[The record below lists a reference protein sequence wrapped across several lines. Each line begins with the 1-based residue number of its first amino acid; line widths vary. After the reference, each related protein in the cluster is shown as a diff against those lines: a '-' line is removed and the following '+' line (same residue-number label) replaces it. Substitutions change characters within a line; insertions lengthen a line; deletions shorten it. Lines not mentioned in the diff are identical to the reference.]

1 MLDNIASPKCRII
14 PKLDIKSDSL
24 VKGVNLEGLR
34 VLGRPELFAEKYYSE
49 GADEIIYQDVV
60 ASLYGKNTLLE
71 IVEKTAK
78 NILIPLCVGGG
89 VRSIEDISKLLKAG
103 ADKVSVNSAA
113 VKNPDFLVK
122 AAETFGSSTI
132 SVSIETNKI
141 NNQYLVFT
149 ESGRN
154 CSNKR
159 VVDWIEQIQNLGA
172 GEIILTS
179 ISKEGL
185 GEGFDTELVKEMKKK
200 IKIPLI
206 IHGGAGQTSDIEN
219 LLKNFNVSGVAIGSA
234 FHYHYLKDIHNN
246 NQSSGNKDYS
256 LGLRDKF
263 EYNSFSIP
271 DIKKMIENLK

>member
-1 MLDNIASPKCRII
+1 MFNNLKSPRCRII
-14 PKLDIKSDSL
+14 PKLDIKADSL

-34 VLGRPELFAEKYYSE
+34 VLGRPELFAEKYYDE

-60 ASLYGKNTLLE
+60 ASLYGKNTLFE
-71 IVEKTAK
+71 IVERTAK
-78 NILIPLCVGGG
+78 NILIPLTVGGG
-89 VRSIEDISKLLKAG
+89 IRSIDDITRLLNAG

-113 VKNPDFLVK
+113 VKNPNFLSK

-154 CSNKR
+154 CSNKK
-159 VVDWIEQIQNLGA
+159 VTDWVEQIQSLGV

-185 GEGFDTELVKEMKKK
+185 GDGFDTDLLKEIEKK
-200 IKIPLI
+200 IKIPLVV
-206 IHGGAGQTSDIEN
+206 HGGAGKTSHIEN
-219 LLKNFNVSGVAIGSA
+219 LISNFNISGVAIASA
-234 FHYHYLKDIHNN
+234 FHYHYLKSL
-246 NQSSGNKDYS
+246 QKSELSSGNKDYS
-256 LGLRDKF
+256 LGLRDKS
-263 EYNSFSIP
+263 EYSSFSLS
-271 DIKKMIENLK
+271 DIKKIIKKS